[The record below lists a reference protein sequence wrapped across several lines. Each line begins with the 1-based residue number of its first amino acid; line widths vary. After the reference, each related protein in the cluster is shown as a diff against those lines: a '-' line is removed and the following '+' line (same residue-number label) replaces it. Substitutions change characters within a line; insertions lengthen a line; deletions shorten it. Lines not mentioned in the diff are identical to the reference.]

1 MIGIVVVSHSRGL
14 AEAALQLARQ
24 MVPGDRPP
32 VRLAAG
38 AGVDADGAPILGTDA
53 TLVAAAIGELQADG
67 VDGVLVLMDL
77 GSAVLSAE
85 LAVELAAATVPVRL
99 APAPFVEGLLA
110 AVVSAAAGASLDAV
124 AAEAAGALEAK
135 TGQLGD
141 ADVAPAAPAPATT
154 PTDAANVLRRRVV
167 VRNPLGIHARPAA
180 LIAGVAG
187 ASEAR
192 LRLRRLPDGPEADA
206 ASLSR
211 LLVLGARRGDELELT
226 ASGPDA
232 ADALDTLAALV
243 DDGFGELD
251 AAEPTPAEPSS
262 AEPTPAESTRAEPT
276 PAQPTPAEPA
286 AAGVLRGR
294 GVSAGRA
301 AAPAAVLAAPIAEPS
316 SEPAVADADREAE
329 AGRIAPAAAA
339 VAHRLAARAAA
350 ATGEAKDILEATALM
365 AEDPDLVAGAAD
377 LVRTA
382 GLPAARALWDT
393 AGAHERLL
401 ASLGGRMAERVTDI
415 RDVRDR
421 IVAELLGIEVPGV
434 PDRDDPFVLIAR
446 DLAPADTAT
455 LGGSACV
462 ALVTELGGPNSH
474 TAIIARALG
483 LPAVVSVHDAT
494 AIANGTPV
502 LVDGEAGSVELDPP
516 ADVVAALG
524 ARAATAAFDG
534 HGVLADGHAVPLLA
548 NVGTAADAV
557 SGAAAGAEGVGL
569 FRTEFCFLDRDTAPT
584 IDEQVAAY
592 RGVLAPFAGKKVVV
606 RTLDAGSDKPL
617 PFANADEEENPAL
630 GVRGLRIARRNPALL
645 DDQLAALAIAAAAE
659 QAKVEVMAPMVA
671 TIDEARDFADR
682 CRAAGLQRVG
692 VMIET
697 PSAALLAREL
707 FEVVDFVSLGT
718 NDLTQYT
725 MAADRLLGELA
736 DLGDAWQPAV
746 LRLIATVGEAG
757 AAAGKPVGVCGE
769 AGGDP
774 ALAPVL
780 VGLGVTSLSMTPRA
794 LGTVAERLG
803 CMRLEECRRAA
814 AAAIASP
821 TAAAARA
828 AATAE
833 LARVTA

>member
-85 LAVELAAATVPVRL
+85 LAVELAAAAVPVRL

-141 ADVAPAAPAPATT
+141 ADIAPAAPAPAAT
-154 PTDAANVLRRRVV
+154 PTDAADVLRRRVV

-262 AEPTPAESTRAEPT
+262 AEPTPAEPT
-276 PAQPTPAEPA
+276 PAAPA
-286 AAGVLRGR
+286 ADGVLRGR

-339 VAHRLAARAAA
+339 VAQRLAARAAA

-365 AEDPDLVAGAAD
+365 ADDPDLVAGAAD
-377 LVRTA
+377 LVRTT

-434 PDRDDPFVLIAR
+434 PDRHDPFVLIAR

-671 TIDEARDFADR
+671 TVDEARDFADR

-803 CMRLEECRRAA
+803 RMRLEECRRAA